1 MMGVAIS
8 AIIES
13 GLKVRGYVS
22 EIYLDDGIE
31 MLGYTF
37 KTAQATP
44 EFLADLQLEI
54 NRRLVDYE
62 VEHSLP
68 VPNVVFSVESAQ

>member
-1 MMGVAIS
+1 MG
-8 AIIES
+8 
-13 GLKVRGYVS
+13 
-22 EIYLDDGIE
+22 DGIE

>member
-1 MMGVAIS
+1 MAQWAMLDISCHYSIMG
-8 AIIES
+8 
-13 GLKVRGYVS
+13 
-22 EIYLDDGIE
+22 DGIE